1 MIIIKSSEEIEK
13 MRESGHITA
22 LVLRELEKNTE
33 EGITT
38 RELDRIAED
47 LIIKMKARPAFKGY
61 RDFPCSTTISINEEV
76 VHGIPGRR
84 KLRKGDIVS
93 IDMGVF
99 YRDYCSDAAITV
111 AVGEIS
117 EDKKRLL
124 KVTREALYRG
134 IEKAVQG
141 LWLSELSSQIQA
153 HVESNGYSVVRDLV
167 GHGIGR
173 AMHEDPQVPNY
184 KSDKSG
190 PKLRAG
196 MVLAIEPMVNMG
208 TYEIE
213 IKEDKWTVVTKDSKC
228 SAHFE
233 HTVAITSNGPRIL
246 TLPGSSSREEEYP
259 FSRWN

>member
-1 MIIIKSSEEIEK
+1 MIIIKSQDEIER

-22 LVLRELEKNTE
+22 LVLRELEKNTV

-61 RDFPCSTTISINEEV
+61 KSFPCSTTISINEEV
-76 VHGIPGRR
+76 VHGIPGKR
-84 KLRKGDIVS
+84 KLKKGDIVS
-93 IDMGVF
+93 LDMGVF
-99 YRDYCSDAAITV
+99 FNDYCSDAAITL
-111 AVGEIS
+111 AVGEIA
-117 EDKKRLL
+117 EDKKKLL
-124 KVTREALYRG
+124 KVTQEALYRG

-141 LWLSELSSQIQA
+141 MWLGELSSQIQT

-173 AMHEDPQVPNY
+173 AMHEEPQVPNY
-184 KSDKSG
+184 KSDKLG
-190 PKLRAG
+190 PKLRTG

-213 IKEDKWTVVTKDSKC
+213 IKEDKWTVVTKDLKC

-246 TLPGSSSREEEYP
+246 TLPSGASREEEYP
-259 FSRWN
+259 FSKLN

>member
-1 MIIIKSSEEIEK
+1 MIILKSEDEIQI

-22 LVLRELEKNTE
+22 LVLQELEKNTA

-61 RDFPCSTTISINEEV
+61 KSYPCSTTISINEEV
-76 VHGIPGRR
+76 VHGIPGKR
-84 KLRKGDIVS
+84 KLKSGDIVS

-99 YRDYCSDAAITV
+99 YRDYCSDAAITL
-111 AVGEIS
+111 AIGEIG
-117 EDKKRLL
+117 EEKKKLL
-124 KVTREALYRG
+124 KVTQEALYKG

-141 LWLSELSSQIQA
+141 LRLGDLSSQIQDY
-153 HVESNGYSVVRDLV
+153 VELNGYSVVRALV

-173 AMHEDPQVPNY
+173 AMHEEPQVPNY
-184 KSDKSG
+184 KMEKSG
-190 PKLRAG
+190 PLLRAG

-208 TYEIE
+208 TDEIY
-213 IKEDKWTVVTKDSKC
+213 IKEDKWTVVTADSKC

-233 HTVAITSNGPRIL
+233 HTVAITNNGPRIL
-246 TLPGSSSREEEYP
+246 TLPNGAPREEEYP
-259 FSRWN
+259 FSQWN